1 MRNLSRHGE
10 DIAVMKEI
18 LFISDKVVAKLY
30 SIWAALDLINIVLL
44 AIAGICFGFVIL
56 ILSLTDTRR

>member
-1 MRNLSRHGE
+1 MVKR
-10 DIAVMKEI
+10 AVMKEI

-44 AIAGICFGFVIL
+44 AITGICFGFVIL
-56 ILSLTDTRR
+56 ILTDTRR

>member
-30 SIWAALDLINIVLL
+30 SIWAALELINIVLL
-44 AIAGICFGFVIL
+44 AITGICFGFVIL
-56 ILSLTDTRR
+56 ILSFN